1 MTSSFSSSALDS
13 TSDFMTSSVNADVT
27 PTVTWDFQF
36 QTTLTLVQ
44 QTTSGA
50 RSQLTEAEEN
60 IFQGVQTALTIL
72 ALSANCLSLLVIYGV
87 VSQLTPPLR
96 LLTSLSFAQMLA
108 PWAIM
113 TIYFSRSPCQEEI
126 HTSILLTSHNAAALT
141 FLALALIHNIA
152 NFRPFHYA
160 SIVSTRRV
168 WASVVVIW
176 IVALALG
183 HVHFLVSL
191 GSDDDHPSPGHGGYC
206 ARVADHTG
214 ISLAISLSLAFLVV
228 LTGAVIY
235 RRMLVS
241 LRPVEAF
248 VVDAPVSRST
258 KGVVTRIVLLTGY
271 ALAWVP
277 YLVVRSVVAYRSVE
291 TRVSLVTTSVWQ
303 TVIVVSCFMDPVIYG
318 LRMDDLRNGY
328 GTLAQRVRK
337 RVAGAWVRCQSRL
350 RCLENDDIPNTPLN
364 QIDAISC

>member
-1 MTSSFSSSALDS
+1 MTSSSFSSSALDS
-13 TSDFMTSSVNADVT
+13 TSDFMTSSVDADVT
-27 PTVTWDFQF
+27 PTVTQDFQL

-50 RSQLTEAEEN
+50 RAQLTEAEEN

-113 TIYFSRSPCQEEI
+113 TIYFSRSPCQDEI

-160 SIVSTRRV
+160 SIASTRRV
-168 WASVVVIW
+168 WTSVAVIW

-191 GSDDDHPSPGHGGYC
+191 GSDPSPDDGGYC
-206 ARVADHTG
+206 ARVAHHTG
-214 ISLAISLSLAFLVV
+214 ISLAICLSLALLVV

-271 ALAWVP
+271 TIAWVP
-277 YLVVRSVVAYRSVE
+277 YLVIRSVVAYRSVE
-291 TRVSLVTTSVWQ
+291 TRVTLMTTGIWQ
-303 TVIVVSCFMDPVIYG
+303 TVIVFSCFMDPVIYG
-318 LRMDDLRNGY
+318 LRMDALRNGY
-328 GTLAQRVRK
+328 GTLAQRIRK

-364 QIDAISC
+364 QIDAISY